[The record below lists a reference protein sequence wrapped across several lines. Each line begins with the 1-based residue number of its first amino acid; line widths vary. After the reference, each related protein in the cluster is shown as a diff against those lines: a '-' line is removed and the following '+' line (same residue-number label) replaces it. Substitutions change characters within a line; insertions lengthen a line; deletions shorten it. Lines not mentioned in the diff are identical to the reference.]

1 MFRPLLLLL
10 LAFALSSCILLVE
23 EEPQRP
29 VQPVQPVTPA
39 TPVQPGVVT
48 PGPGSFTYRCSG
60 GTLVVNYLDSN
71 NLRLFYDGAFQN
83 LSLVRRSPTLLFS
96 GGAGGAYTWEWTGSR
111 GTLTVRGQ
119 VVLSNC
125 AL

>member
-10 LAFALSSCILLVE
+10 LAFSLPSCILLIE
-23 EEPQRP
+23 EEPPR
-29 VQPVQPVTPA
+29 PVQPVTPV
-39 TPVQPGVVT
+39 TPVQPGIVT

-71 NLRLFYDGAFQN
+71 NLRLFYDGAFQS
-83 LSLVRRSPTLLFS
+83 LSVVRRSPTLLFS
-96 GGAGGAYTWEWTGSR
+96 GGAYTWEWTGSR
-111 GTLTVRGQ
+111 GTLFVRGQ

-125 AL
+125 TL

>member
-1 MFRPLLLLL
+1 MFRPLVLLL

-23 EEPQRP
+23 EESQRP
-29 VQPVQPVTPA
+29 VQPVQPVTPV
-39 TPVQPGVVT
+39 TQVQPGIVT

-71 NLRLFYDGAFQN
+71 NLRLFYDGAFQS
-83 LSLVRRSPTLLFS
+83 LSVVRRSPTLLFS
-96 GGAGGAYTWEWTGSR
+96 GGAYTWEWTGSR
-111 GTLTVRGQ
+111 GTLFVRGQ

-125 AL
+125 TL

>member
-1 MFRPLLLLL
+1 MLRPLLLLL
-10 LAFALSSCILLVE
+10 LALGLSSCILLVE
-23 EEPQRP
+23 DEPQRL
-29 VQPVQPVTPA
+29 QPVTPV
-39 TPVQPGVVT
+39 TPVQPSIVT

-83 LSLVRRSPTLLFS
+83 LSLVRRTPTLLFS
-96 GGAGGAYTWEWTGSR
+96 GGAYTWEWTGSR
-111 GTLTVRGQ
+111 GTLSVGGR

>member
-1 MFRPLLLLL
+1 MLRALLLLL

-23 EEPQRP
+23 EDPSERP
-29 VQPVQPVTPA
+29 VQPVRPV
-39 TPVQPGVVT
+39 TPVQPSVVT
-48 PGPGSFTYRCSG
+48 PGPGTFTYRCSG

-83 LSLVRRSPTLLFS
+83 LALVRRSPTLLFS
-96 GGAGGAYTWEWTGSR
+96 GGAGGAYTWEWTGNR

-119 VVLSNC
+119 VVLINC
-125 AL
+125 ALG

>member
-1 MFRPLLLLL
+1 MLRPLLLLL

-23 EEPQRP
+23 DEPQRP
-29 VQPVQPVTPA
+29 VQPVQPVTPV
-39 TPVQPGVVT
+39 TPVQPSIVT
-48 PGPGSFTYRCSG
+48 PSPGSYTYRCSG
-60 GTLVVNYLDSN
+60 GTLVVNYLDSS

-83 LSLVRRSPTLLFS
+83 LGLVRRSPTLLFS
-96 GGAGGAYTWEWTGSR
+96 GGAYTWEWTGSR
-111 GTLTVRGQ
+111 GTLAVGGR

>member
-1 MFRPLLLLL
+1 MQRSLLLLW
-10 LAFALSSCILLVE
+10 LALALSSCILLVE
-23 EEPQRP
+23 DEPPRP
-29 VQPVQPVTPA
+29 QPVQPVTPV
-39 TPVQPGVVT
+39 TPVQPSIVT

-60 GTLVVNYLDSN
+60 GTLVVRYLDSN
-71 NLRLFYDGAFQN
+71 SLQLFYDGAFQN

-96 GGAGGAYTWEWTGSR
+96 GGAYTWEWTGSR
-111 GTLTVRGQ
+111 GTLSVRGQ

>member
-83 LSLVRRSPTLLFS
+83 LSVVRRSPTLLFS
-96 GGAGGAYTWEWTGSR
+96 GGAYTWEWTGSR
-111 GTLTVRGQ
+111 GTLFVRGQ

>member
-1 MFRPLLLLL
+1 MFRSLLLLV
-10 LAFALSSCILLVE
+10 LALGLSSCILLVE

-29 VQPVQPVTPA
+29 VQPVQPSI
-39 TPVQPGVVT
+39 VT
-48 PGPGSFTYRCSG
+48 PGPGTFTYRCSG

-71 NLRLFYDGAFQN
+71 NLRVFYDGAFQN

-96 GGAGGAYTWEWTGSR
+96 GGPYTWEWTGRR
-111 GTLTVRGQ
+111 GTLSVGGR

>member
-1 MFRPLLLLL
+1 MLRPLLLLL
-10 LAFALSSCILLVE
+10 LAFPLSSCILLVE
-23 EEPQRP
+23 EDPSQGP
-29 VQPVQPVTPA
+29 VQPVRPVTL
-39 TPVQPGVVT
+39 VQPSVVT
-48 PGPGSFTYRCSG
+48 PGPGTFTYRCSG
-60 GTLVVNYLDSN
+60 GTLVVKYLDSN

-83 LSLVRRSPTLLFS
+83 LTLVRRSPTLLFS
-96 GGAGGAYTWEWTGSR
+96 GGAYTWEWTGSR

>member
-10 LAFALSSCILLVE
+10 LAMGLSSCILLVE
-23 EEPQRP
+23 DEPQRP
-29 VQPVQPVTPA
+29 VQPVQPVTPV
-39 TPVQPGVVT
+39 TPVQPSIVT
-48 PGPGSFTYRCSG
+48 PNPGSYTYRCSG

-71 NLRLFYDGAFQN
+71 NLRVFYDGAFQN
-83 LSLVRRSPTLLFS
+83 LGLVRRSPTLLFS
-96 GGAGGAYTWEWTGSR
+96 GGAYTWEWTGSR
-111 GTLTVRGQ
+111 GTLSVGGR

>member
-1 MFRPLLLLL
+1 MLRPFLLLL
-10 LAFALSSCILLVE
+10 LALALSSCILLVE
-23 EEPQRP
+23 EDESQRP
-29 VQPVQPVTPA
+29 VQPVR
-39 TPVQPGVVT
+39 PVQPSIVT
-48 PGPGSFTYRCSG
+48 PNAGSYTYRCSG

-71 NLRLFYDGAFQN
+71 HLRLFYDGAFQN
-83 LSLVRRSPTLLFS
+83 LALVRRSPTLLFS

>member
-1 MFRPLLLLL
+1 MLMLRPLLLLL
-10 LAFALSSCILLVE
+10 LAFGLSSCILLIE
-23 EEPQRP
+23 EEPPQPVRP
-29 VQPVQPVTPA
+29 VPPA
-39 TPVQPGVVT
+39 QSSIAT
-48 PGPGSFTYRCSG
+48 PGPGTFTYRCSG

-83 LSLVRRSPTLLFS
+83 LSVVRRSPTLLFS
-96 GGAGGAYTWEWTGSR
+96 GGAYTWEWTGSR
-111 GTLTVRGQ
+111 GTLSVGGR